1 MWGLGIFIQKVFLG
15 VLDGFL
21 YLEVEE
27 KLELI
32 RIGVRVLKL
41 QKFYRRFREEFYGF
55 ILVEGR
61 EMFFLCSYKK

>member
-1 MWGLGIFIQKVFLG
+1 MSIDLGEMGIVGKFRVVVDGRGENIIFWIWGLGIFIRKVFLG

-41 QKFYRRFREEFYGF
+41 
-55 ILVEGR
+55 
-61 EMFFLCSYKK
+61 